1 MLSQD
6 VTFTISEEVTI
17 VELAII
23 EEGVT
28 VASFQL
34 KLLFGGC

>member
-6 VTFTISEEVTI
+6 VTFTVSEEVTI

>member
-6 VTFTISEEVTI
+6 VTFTVSEEVTI

-28 VASFQL
+28 VASLQL

>member
-6 VTFTISEEVTI
+6 VTFTVSEEVTI

-28 VASFQL
+28 VASFKL